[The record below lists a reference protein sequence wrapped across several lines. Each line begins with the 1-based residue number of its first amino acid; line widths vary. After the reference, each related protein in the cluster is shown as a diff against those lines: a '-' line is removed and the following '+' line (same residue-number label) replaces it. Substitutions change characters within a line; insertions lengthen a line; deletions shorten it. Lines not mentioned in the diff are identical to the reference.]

1 MFNSKIKH
9 IVNSDRHAL
18 FSTPVLIHNISN
30 INFKHSLWKHIVFER
45 DTSKYHR
52 LKPLPPPNSKS
63 IPAIL
68 WLIFHSQIYKKKK
81 DGGLI
86 IFFLLHNEWNSGR
99 EYKCHKL
106 IYITILFACWSIIPY
121 WPTELLV
128 TVDELAVF
136 GDRLGR

>member
-1 MFNSKIKH
+1 MFNSKITH
-9 IVNSDRHAL
+9 IVNSDRHAP

-30 INFKHSLWKHIVFER
+30 INFRHSLWKHIVFER

-52 LKPLPPPNSKS
+52 LKPPPPPK
-63 IPAIL
+63 I
-68 WLIFHSQIYKKKK
+68 QIDSRYLVTHISFTNIKKK

-106 IYITILFACWSIIPY
+106 IYITILFACWSIISY

>member
-1 MFNSKIKH
+1 MFNSKITHMVK
-9 IVNSDRHAL
+9 SDRHAL
-18 FSTPVLIHNISN
+18 FSTQVLIHNISN

-52 LKPLPPPNSKS
+52 LKPLPPQTPNRFPLSCDSYFIHKY
-63 IPAIL
+63 I
-68 WLIFHSQIYKKKK
+68 KKK

-86 IFFLLHNEWNSGR
+86 IFLLLHNEWNSGR